1 MTELKRLKSSGT
13 RPGTTGRECRL
24 LYNKCDVKRHHKL
37 LNNSKTRLFVLYS
50 QNYAARALPILFNTP
65 KKSLLK
71 SSYPKKYLP
80 NFCTQKNP
88 GIEHFKPQKIL
99 RSSPSLEIP
108 STPRASSLKALRNFC
123 FSASYPQKIWL
134 LVLQSSESFAFLLLP
149 LRKYGL
155 HSYNLLQKF
164 HVFVYF
170 FGKFCQ
176 RGGVY

>member
-80 NFCTQKNP
+80 NFRTQKNP
-88 GIEHFKPQKIL
+88 GIKNFKPKKIL
-99 RSSPSLEIP
+99 RSSTSLEIQ
-108 STPRASSLKALRNFC
+108 STRGSRGIILSQANIYHDILFSC
-123 FSASYPQKIWL
+123 FL
-134 LVLQSSESFAFLLLP
+134 LVKY
-149 LRKYGL
+149 LRG
-155 HSYNLLQKF
+155 F
-164 HVFVYF
+164 
-170 FGKFCQ
+170 
-176 RGGVY
+176 